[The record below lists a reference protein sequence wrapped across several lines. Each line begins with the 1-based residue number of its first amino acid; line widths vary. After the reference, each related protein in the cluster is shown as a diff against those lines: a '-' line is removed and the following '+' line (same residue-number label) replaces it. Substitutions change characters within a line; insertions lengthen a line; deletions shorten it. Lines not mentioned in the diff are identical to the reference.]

1 MRDKIQ
7 SIAKIIASVGM
18 AIIVICIII
27 LPLAISIVTF
37 YLGDI
42 LLGIISLFLF
52 ITMGAILISVL
63 LE

>member
-52 ITMGAILISVL
+52 ITMGAILSVL